1 VHDLQTSDTAADTK
15 IAAKLTAASLGELS
29 IPQLISYLNLIVCKT
44 NL

>member
-1 VHDLQTSDTAADTK
+1 MHDLQTSDTAADTK
-15 IAAKLTAASLGELS
+15 IAAKLTANLGEWS